1 MLFFTFFRGIFE
13 LLFGLSA
20 FAFLGF
26 ATWYASSSLKYGKG
40 LRDLWFGLFVFFLA
54 AFFYQRNSFFVYYGV
69 SADILVFL
77 RLFLTIGASVLFLM
91 ASSHILLSKEL
102 PAHILFAFISAGL
115 VLSLYAV
122 FVAKN
127 VEMEQNISLIVPMIG
142 LAYLFLGFV
151 SQPNLKHHLG
161 LAIAGLVMFG
171 FFEQMAFF
179 TFLGLPFSYVFTL
192 SLLFI
197 LAASYFLME
206 AEFCAFEKK
215 EIKQNL
221 EDFSDNV
228 MNILKASP
236 FPILISKLTDDTIV
250 FANKNALKLFELD
263 VSELSRYH
271 FKDFFVDADNR
282 KLLLEKLEHIKEV
295 QDFEVLVK
303 TSFGNTPFWLL
314 ASANVVNYRG
324 SMVLYSAFQDITSRK
339 LREKALQNQA
349 DRDPLTSIY
358 NRRYFEESVSK
369 KIENAHLRDKKFA
382 VLMIDADHFKK
393 VNDKYGHKT
402 GDKVLMEMAHVLE
415 RSLRPDD
422 VVARYGGEEFVA
434 FLNDVDEDVAVTVA
448 HRLKNAVSNAVV
460 YSESGEPVSW
470 TVSIG
475 VAPSGISDEVSLMI
489 KMADDAMYMAKQ
501 HGRNRVELYIAENF
515 KDFEN
520 LSDRKDQYHPA
531 FGEDEDEEISLLDG
545 IETSHIIE
553 E

>member
-26 ATWYASSSLKYGKG
+26 ATWYTSSLKYSKG

-69 SADILVFL
+69 STDILIFL

-102 PAHILFAFISAGL
+102 PAHILFAFISVGL
-115 VLSLYAV
+115 ILSLYAV
-122 FVAKN
+122 FVARN
-127 VEMEQNISLIVPMIG
+127 AEMEQNICLIVPMIG

-206 AEFCAFEKK
+206 AEACALDKK

-271 FKDFFVDADNR
+271 FKDLFVDADNR

-314 ASANVVNYRG
+314 ASANIVNYRG

-358 NRRYFEESVSK
+358 NRRYFEECVSK
-369 KIENAHLRDKKFA
+369 KIESAHMKNRKFA
-382 VLMIDADHFKK
+382 VLMVDADHFKN

-475 VAPSGISDEVSLMI
+475 VAPSGISDEVSLMM

-515 KDFEN
+515 KNFEN

-553 E
+553 D